1 MARFALSDDRMYTV
15 DYSKLKVFNTA
26 IPEKPVY
33 IKELSASLTAE
44 YDVYTDA
51 SGKIMSA
58 KIRKRSG
65 DAYWDD
71 AALNAILK
79 TERLPFDENGRVPSP
94 MTISLR
100 PRD

>member
-1 MARFALSDDRMYTV
+1 
-15 DYSKLKVFNTA
+15 
-26 IPEKPVY
+26 
-33 IKELSASLTAE
+33 
-44 YDVYTDA
+44 
-51 SGKIMSA
+51 MSA

-71 AALNAILK
+71 AALSAILK
-79 TERLPFDENGRVPSP
+79 TEKLPFDEDGRVPSP